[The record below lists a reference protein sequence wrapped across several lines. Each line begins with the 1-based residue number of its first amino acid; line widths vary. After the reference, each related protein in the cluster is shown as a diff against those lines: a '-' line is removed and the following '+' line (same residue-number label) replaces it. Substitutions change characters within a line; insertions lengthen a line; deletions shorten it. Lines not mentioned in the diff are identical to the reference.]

1 MIRND
6 ELQAALIARLKANTT
21 ITPLLAS
28 GTYADE
34 TWERDIREDQWQ
46 GTAFAYPNIR
56 VKLLPLTPLGDREC
70 PHIRFSV
77 SFLVF
82 SESGSSLEADQIAG
96 IINNE
101 LHGKTFT
108 SNSIV
113 ISLRLGSL
121 IPAVRSGERTWRS
134 ETLMNGIASG

>member
-6 ELQAALIARLKANTT
+6 QIQSALISKLKANTT

-46 GTAFAYPNIR
+46 GTAFGYPNVR
-56 VKLLPLTPLGDREC
+56 VRLLPSSPIGDKDC
-70 PHIRFSV
+70 SIVKFSV

-113 ISLRLGSL
+113 ISLRLESL
-121 IPAVRSGERTWRS
+121 IPAIRSDINTWRS
-134 ETLMNGIASG
+134 EVLMNGIASG